1 MWTRGFFQ
9 WPGKC
14 FNPFAWKTRWVL
26 CSTIGWSESPSCCSV
41 WRSNRLL
48 NGRSQIRCCGLTLH
62 SLTHTSAHTSAH
74 THAQSQTH
82 TRPGNKWWNM
92 NMSARRD
99 PLLILIK
106 GGNNSVPGGRG
117 TSSPSIW
124 TGGVVNYGYWSDVAA
139 AVSQCLWGASL
150 IIRSAAKI

>member
-1 MWTRGFFQ
+1 MWTRGLFSDLE
-9 WPGKC
+9 
-14 FNPFAWKTRWVL
+14 NVSILLHERHD
-26 CSTIGWSESPSCCSV
+26 ESSAARSDDPSLPPVAPCGGATGCWTGGARLDAAV
-41 WRSNRLL
+41 WHF
-48 NGRSQIRCCGLTLH
+48 TLSH
-62 SLTHTSAHTSAH
+62 THKHTHPH

-124 TGGVVNYGYWSDVAA
+124 TGGVVNYGYWLDVAA

-150 IIRSAAKI
+150 IIRSKI